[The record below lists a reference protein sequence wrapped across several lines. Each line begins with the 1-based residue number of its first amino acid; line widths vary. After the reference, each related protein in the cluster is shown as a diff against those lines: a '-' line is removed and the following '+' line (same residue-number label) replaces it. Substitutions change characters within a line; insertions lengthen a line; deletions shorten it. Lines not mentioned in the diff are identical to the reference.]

1 MANCEKFFSTQASM
15 MFSTITEDKVMT
27 ENSEEV
33 YGPISIWFSKQN
45 LPELNIS
52 QVAWWDECHIE
63 QQGGNVGNKDYQYRF
78 KRNNNSILDEN
89 GSYEHENR
97 ITKASFKLPEQ
108 VRFCFG
114 VAQIDT
120 SNVKRKINIVI

>member
-1 MANCEKFFSTQASM
+1 

-63 QQGGNVGNKDYQYRF
+63 
-78 KRNNNSILDEN
+78 
-89 GSYEHENR
+89 
-97 ITKASFKLPEQ
+97 
-108 VRFCFG
+108 
-114 VAQIDT
+114 
-120 SNVKRKINIVI
+120 

>member
-1 MANCEKFFSTQASM
+1 

-27 ENSEEV
+27 ENGEEV

-63 QQGGNVGNKDYQYRF
+63 
-78 KRNNNSILDEN
+78 
-89 GSYEHENR
+89 
-97 ITKASFKLPEQ
+97 
-108 VRFCFG
+108 
-114 VAQIDT
+114 
-120 SNVKRKINIVI
+120 